1 MSSVSTYAYMH
12 RLRALYIHIK
22 RRRFNGAV
30 GTEFILRW
38 VRHRK
43 PLQCVH
49 SFPRAF
55 GVTVA
60 SFSFPRTSRA
70 YSCGFGIRLQ
80 PVTHRHF
87 LIVASRTL
95 NLSAICTLSKQ
106 GLSNKEHTDILQA
119 DTKALSALTHS
130 FYLCGSY
137 IWASSQLSL
146 AMSCRPTAKNA
157 QLKLCATTC
166 ITHTRP

>member
-1 MSSVSTYAYMH
+1 MVQWELNLSCAE
-12 RLRALYIHIK
+12 L
-22 RRRFNGAV
+22 
-30 GTEFILRW
+30 GTENPYNACILFPE
-38 VRHRK
+38 
-43 PLQCVH
+43 PLVWQ
-49 SFPRAF
+49 SLRSRFPGPPEHIA
-55 GVTVA
+55 VA
-60 SFSFPRTSRA
+60 SVW
-70 YSCGFGIRLQ
+70 LQ

-87 LIVASRTL
+87 IIVASRTL